1 MTQQLPPSL
10 LQRKSFSLF
19 NLISLFE
26 HLRLAV
32 CFCGVV
38 VWEFVVIPA
47 AISSLAT
54 GTPFLKCGTAT
65 LCQVPRE
72 FMLWRKNN
80 GTLAG
85 RVIPA
90 EF

>member
-1 MTQQLPPSL
+1 M
-10 LQRKSFSLF
+10 
-19 NLISLFE
+19 
-26 HLRLAV
+26 RLAV
-32 CFCGVV
+32 CFCCGV

-65 LCQVPRE
+65 LCQLPGE
-72 FMLWRKNN
+72 FTLWGGGSNE
-80 GTLAG
+80 TLVG

-90 EF
+90 EC